1 MSGRCHAASEGVE
14 GPPDVF
20 LSPRGARA
28 AAELSRRFANARVCA
43 DDQEVADRASVV
55 IIAVRPQDRAE
66 ALAGLRVEG
75 GKVVVSAMAGVGIG
89 EVRALLGTGAPVVRA
104 IPLPA
109 VRERRAVTVTCPGHP
124 GVDALFD
131 RLGGALPVP
140 DEATLDVFQT
150 LTSTLASHYRYLA
163 TLTQGA
169 AGHGVP
175 PDDADRYV
183 HGLFGAVG
191 RSLADDNR
199 SVERSRANTRRRG
212 GEPMSASAPPGSPRT
227 TPLP

>member
-1 MSGRCHAASEGVE
+1 MSEGVE

-140 DEATLDVFQT
+140 DEATLDAFQT

-163 TLTQGA
+163 TLTQGRRATASSPTTRTGTSA
-169 AGHGVP
+169 ASSAP
-175 PDDADRYV
+175 SA
-183 HGLFGAVG
+183 G
-191 RSLADDNR
+191 RWPTTPAPS
-199 SVERSRANTRRRG
+199 SSSRAATRRRE
-212 GEPMSASAPPGSPRT
+212 EPMSASAPPGSPRT